1 MRRARDRSRPR
12 LIGRFTW
19 PTEQP
24 VRDTVSG
31 SRIKSLLDIHFPLVV
46 SIMGSSITLNRLGY
60 SEGHSEFGGFHLVH
74 ALRSS
79 SQIQPPS
86 KTSLQHLQNHPD
98 ATEPIPYW

>member
-1 MRRARDRSRPR
+1 MADRAAGKGHGQRQQDQEPSRH
-12 LIGRFTW
+12 
-19 PTEQP
+19 
-24 VRDTVSG
+24 S
-31 SRIKSLLDIHFPLVV
+31 FPSCG